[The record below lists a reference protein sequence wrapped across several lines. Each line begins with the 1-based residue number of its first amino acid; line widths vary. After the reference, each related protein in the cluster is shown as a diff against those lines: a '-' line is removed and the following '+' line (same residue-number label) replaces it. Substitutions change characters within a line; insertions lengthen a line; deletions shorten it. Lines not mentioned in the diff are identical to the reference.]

1 MVPLRS
7 LQDLHVGKRIEER
20 ARAASSC
27 PKAEWAQHLDVDQA
41 RRGEADEGWL
51 LVSGQIL
58 RAVVII

>member
-1 MVPLRS
+1 MSLPL
-7 LQDLHVGKRIEER
+7 

-27 PKAEWAQHLDVDQA
+27 PKAEWARHLDVDQA
-41 RRGEADEGWL
+41 RRGEADEGWS